1 MTFDVKTLGAINL
14 AFQVLL
20 MILVFVASYLAK
32 KKNFSKHCTIMRAAV
47 ALQIIAILAI
57 MLPSMIGYITHEQK
71 GIFFNIPML
80 VHHTMGLA
88 VVALWVYINLAV
100 AGRLKLPGRLAIW
113 MRLAMSL
120 WVLTF
125 LLGLYMYV
133 QILNEPVI

>member
-1 MTFDVKTLGAINL
+1 MAFDVKIFSTINL
-14 AFQVLL
+14 AVQTAL
-20 MILVFVASYLAK
+20 MMAVFVAAYLAK

-47 ALQIIAILAI
+47 ALQIIAIIAI

-80 VHHTMGLA
+80 IHHTMGLA
-88 VVALWVYINLAV
+88 VVALWVYINLVV
-100 AGRLKLPGRLAIW
+100 AERVKLLGRLAIW

-125 LLGLYMYV
+125 LFGVYMYV
-133 QILNEPVI
+133 LILMNQ